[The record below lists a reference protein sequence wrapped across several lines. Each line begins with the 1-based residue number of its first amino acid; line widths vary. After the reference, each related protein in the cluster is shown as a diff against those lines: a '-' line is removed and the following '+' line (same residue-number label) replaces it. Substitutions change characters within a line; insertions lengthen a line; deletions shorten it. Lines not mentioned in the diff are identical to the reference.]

1 MSFIFIELYILKVLI
16 VPKPNKPKHRT
27 IINKNKIGY
36 ILPLFAKAKAR
47 GNKKDIRLKINR
59 NDKSVIVK

>member
-1 MSFIFIELYILKVLI
+1 MSFKFIELYILKVLI

-27 IINKNKIGY
+27 VIKKNKIGY

-47 GNKKDIRLKINR
+47 GNKKDIRLNK
-59 NDKSVIVK
+59 